1 MENTKKNIIS
11 DDELDLISGGVIG
24 KPRRPQTTQADWSMP
39 ENYAINGVTYQEAL
53 MKMNELA
60 IVSPQSAIN
69 YANEVL
75 FPHEGWRHIYSQGV
89 ESTTREMF
97 NYHYRNN

>member
-1 MENTKKNIIS
+1 
-11 DDELDLISGGVIG
+11 
-24 KPRRPQTTQADWSMP
+24 
-39 ENYAINGVTYQEAL
+39 

-60 IVSPQSAIN
+60 VVSPQSAIN

>member
-53 MKMNELA
+53 MKMN
-60 IVSPQSAIN
+60 
-69 YANEVL
+69 
-75 FPHEGWRHIYSQGV
+75 
-89 ESTTREMF
+89 
-97 NYHYRNN
+97 

>member
-11 DDELDLISGGVIG
+11 DDELNLITGGVRG
-24 KPRRPQTTQADWSMP
+24 KPRRPQTTQADSSMP

-53 MKMNELA
+53 MKMNERG
-60 IVSPQSAIN
+60 VVRPQSAIN

>member
-1 MENTKKNIIS
+1 MENIKKNIIS
-11 DDELDLISGGVIG
+11 DDELNLISGGVIG
-24 KPRRPQTTQADWSMP
+24 RPRRPQTTQDNWSMP
-39 ENYAINGVTYQEAL
+39 EDYAINGVTYQEAVIK
-53 MKMNELA
+53 MKELA